1 VVGALSKAI
10 LLFAMNWL
18 DAQLTILWLR
28 LNVATEGNGVMA
40 GLLNHGE
47 APFLSVKLA
56 IGAMAAFT
64 LYRCSEIPIARRGMK
79 LVLGIYIA
87 LMFVHLATGFSAL
100 GWHAPSAI
108 LTYFVSLPRAFVAFF
123 S

>member
-1 VVGALSKAI
+1 VGALSKAV

-28 LNVATEGNGVMA
+28 LHVASEGNGMMA
-40 GLLNHGE
+40 RLLNHGE

-56 IGAMAAFT
+56 IGALAAYT
-64 LYRCSEIPIARRGMK
+64 LYRFAEIPIARRGMK
-79 LVLGIYIA
+79 VVLGIYLI
-87 LMFVHLATGFSAL
+87 LMLVHTATGFSAL
-100 GWHAPSAI
+100 GWNAPATV
-108 LTYFVSLPRAFVAFF
+108 LTYFGSLPKAFLAFL

>member
-1 VVGALSKAI
+1 VGPLSKAA

-28 LNVATEGNGVMA
+28 LNVATEGNGLMA
-40 GLLNHGE
+40 RLLDHSE
-47 APFLSVKLA
+47 TSFLSVKLA

-64 LYRCSEIPIARRGMK
+64 LYRCAEIPIARRGMK
-79 LVLGIYIA
+79 LVLGIYFG
-87 LMFVHLATGFSAL
+87 LMLVHAVTGFSAL
-100 GWHAPSAI
+100 GWHAPATV
-108 LTYFVSLPRAFVAFF
+108 LTYFVSLPKAFMASF

>member
-1 VVGALSKAI
+1 MGALSKAI

-40 GLLNHGE
+40 SLLNHSE
-47 APFLSVKLA
+47 NSFLSVKLA
-56 IGAMAAFT
+56 IGALSAYI
-64 LYRCSEIPIARRGMK
+64 LYRFAEIPIARRGMK
-79 LVLGIYIA
+79 VVLAIYIA
-87 LMFVHLATGFSAL
+87 LMLVHVLTGFSAL
-100 GWHAPSAI
+100 GWHAPAAV
-108 LTYFVSLPRAFVAFF
+108 LTYFISLPRAFMAAF